1 MFFLQAKSGARLL
14 FKAGDISSSVESTL
28 ESTLFLN
35 QLQAWVQAHAHAD
48 E

>member
-14 FKAGDISSSVESTL
+14 FKAGDNSSSVESTL
-28 ESTLFLN
+28 LLN
-35 QLQAWVQAHAHAD
+35 QLQAWLQAHAHAD